1 MFWFNAMAVSGIGR
15 IQWLIGHR
23 VGKRKQQSCNNFLVY
38 TNKWNSNKLMRIII
52 RKLSNAIAQWLRY
65 NFYKQVHFRPFDE
78 AVDSLG
84 ALQQVQT
91 T

>member
-1 MFWFNAMAVSGIGR
+1 
-15 IQWLIGHR
+15 
-23 VGKRKQQSCNNFLVY
+23 
-38 TNKWNSNKLMRIII
+38 MRIII